1 MMSENIMRNISID
14 KVVVNIGI
22 GSPGDHLENAKDFL
36 NKLTGRK
43 TILTQSK
50 VRNPTWGL
58 RKGLNIG
65 TKVTLRGEDA
75 TSFLK
80 KSFEAEGNKIKKSSF
95 DKRGNFCF
103 GVREYIDFP
112 GVKYD
117 PQLGMLGFD
126 VCVSL
131 KRPGY
136 RITKRKIQ
144 KSKMGKNHI
153 ITNEEAIDFV
163 TKNFKVNIISGE
175 ENE

>member
-1 MMSENIMRNISID
+1 MSENVMRNITID
-14 KVVVNIGI
+14 KIVVNIGI
-22 GSPGDHLENAKDFL
+22 GSAGEHLENSKEFL
-36 NKLTGRK
+36 SKLTGRK
-43 TILTQSK
+43 TILTKSK

-95 DKRGNFCF
+95 DRRGNFCF

-136 RITKRKIQ
+136 RVSKRKIQ
-144 KSKMGKNHI
+144 KSKLGKNHI
-153 ITNEEAIDFV
+153 ITTEEAIDFV
-163 TKNFKVNIISGE
+163 KENFKVKIISGDDQ
-175 ENE
+175 

>member
-1 MMSENIMRNISID
+1 MSDNKMREIKID

-22 GSPGDHLENAKDFL
+22 GSAGEHLENAKEFL
-36 NKLTGRK
+36 SKLTGRK

-58 RKGLNIG
+58 RKKLNIG
-65 TKVTLRGEDA
+65 TKVTLRGDDA

-80 KSFEAEGNKIKKSSF
+80 KSFDAEGNKLKASSF
-95 DKRGNFCF
+95 DKRGNFSF

-136 RITKRKIQ
+136 RVLKRKIG
-144 KSKMGKNHI
+144 KSKLGKNHI
-153 ITNEEAIDFV
+153 ITVDEAKDFV
-163 TKNFKVNIISGE
+163 TENFKIKLISGE
-175 ENE
+175 DE

>member
-1 MMSENIMRNISID
+1 MSENIMGNITID

-22 GSPGDHLENAKDFL
+22 GSAGDHLENAKSFL
-36 NKLTGRK
+36 AKLTGRK
-43 TILTQSK
+43 PVLTQSK
-50 VRNPTWGL
+50 VRNPTWAL

-65 TKVTLRGEDA
+65 TKVTLRGDDA

-80 KSFEAEGNKIKKSSF
+80 KSFEAEGNKLKESCF
-95 DKRGNFCF
+95 DGRGNFSF
-103 GVREYIDFP
+103 GVKEYIDFP

-136 RITKRKIQ
+136 RVTKRKIQ
-144 KSKMGKNHI
+144 SSKMDKSHI

-163 TKNFKVNIISGE
+163 KNNFKVKIISGDDQ
-175 ENE
+175 